1 METKLAPV
9 IKLDKSR
16 CTNCHKCVSVCP
28 SKYCNDGSG
37 AIVSINSNM
46 CIACGACIHACTHG
60 ARYFI
65 DDFDLFTKS
74 LEANEKIVAIVAPA
88 IAAAFPNQY
97 LKINGLL
104 KDMGV
109 DAIFDVSFGAE
120 LTVKTYLEHLKTNK
134 PRTIIS
140 QPCPAIVTYIEIY
153 KPELIEYL
161 APADSPML
169 HTIKMIKHFYPEYR
183 HHKVAVISPCIAKKR
198 EFEEVG
204 MGDYNVTIASLAE
217 YINDNNIN
225 LYSFKDTEFDNPS
238 AERAVLFSTPGGLL
252 RTAEREMP
260 SIANVTRKIEGTT
273 VVYDYLNSLHDEIIN
288 DRAPILVDC
297 LSCHAGCN
305 GGSATLNHNEPIDKI
320 EYYVEKRNKEAQAKY
335 KSTRKLRSK
344 IDDYW
349 NENLY
354 RRDYV
359 NRSENNEVK
368 YPSREELRIIYTDMK
383 KTKELDFYNC
393 AFCGY
398 NTCEKMAVAV
408 YNGLNKKE
416 NCYHYNA
423 EIISEMAGNVSDTA
437 SELDRQG
444 DIITKFV
451 EQTGALTRK
460 LSKEFLGLQESVNA
474 NNQILNEFDIIVKSI
489 NSIASQIN
497 LLALNASIEAARAGE
512 YGRGFTVVAQEV
524 KRLAES
530 SALEANKIKP
540 FLDDIGV
547 LFKEVNSKIGN
558 AFTEFTDA
566 EKINSEVER
575 GLASIASMITELNEK
590 TEAFLSYTELTHS

>member
-1 METKLAPV
+1 MNTKLAPV
-9 IKLDKSR
+9 VRLDKSK

-37 AIVSINSNM
+37 DIVSINSDM
-46 CIACGACIHACTHG
+46 CIACGACINACTHE
-60 ARYFI
+60 ARYFV
-65 DDFDLFTKS
+65 DDFDLFINA

-120 LTVKTYLEHLKTNK
+120 LTVKSYIEHLKTNK

-153 KPELIEYL
+153 KPELIKYL

-169 HTIKMIKHFYPEYR
+169 HTIKMIKRFYPEYR
-183 HHKVAVISPCIAKKR
+183 HHKIAVISPCIAKKR

-204 MGDYNVTIASLAE
+204 MGDYNATIASLTK
-217 YINDNNIN
+217 YIKDNNIN
-225 LYSFKDTEFDNPS
+225 LYNYKDTEFDNPP

-260 SIANVTRKIEGTT
+260 SIANITRKIEGTT
-273 VVYDYLNSLHDEIIN
+273 VVYNYLDSLHDEVVN
-288 DRAPILVDC
+288 DRAPVLVDC

-305 GGSATLNHNEPIDKI
+305 GGSATLNHDEPIDKI
-320 EYYVEKRNKEAQAKY
+320 EYYVEKRNKEAQAKH

-349 NENLY
+349 DKELY
-354 RRDYV
+354 RRSYV
-359 NRSENNEVK
+359 NRSENNTVK
-368 YPSREELRIIYTDMK
+368 YPSNEKLQQIYFDMK
-383 KTKELDFYNC
+383 KIKESDFYNC

-451 EQTGALTRK
+451 EQTGELTSK
-460 LSKEFLGLQESVNA
+460 LSREFLGLQESVNA
-474 NNQILNEFDIIVKSI
+474 NSKILSEFDKIVKSI
-489 NSIASQIN
+489 NNIASQIN

-512 YGRGFTVVAQEV
+512 HGRGFTVVAQEV

-540 FLDDIGV
+540 FLDDIGI
-547 LFKEVNSKIGN
+547 LFNEVNSKISN
-558 AFTEFTDA
+558 AFSEFTDA
-566 EKINSEVER
+566 EMINNEVEK
-575 GLASIASMITELNEK
+575 GLTSIASMIKELNEK
-590 TEAFLSYTELTHS
+590 TEAFISYTELSHH